1 MRFEDMTPEMVER
14 AKGCETAEERTAFI
28 RENGI
33 ELTDE
38 QLEGIAGGK
47 KFGNRQAVNAQIT
60 KTATPGCPRGASARA
75 RSGGTSGRTTR
86 RDASTAGRWTGSG
99 GSNQALSIGVD
110 KNSLGRRSAELQH
123 GA

>member
-47 KFGNRQAVNAQIT
+47 KFGESSSSQ
-60 KTATPGCPRGASARA
+60 CPNNKDGHSWVP
-75 RSGGTSGRTTR
+75 TGRTR
-86 RDASTAGRWTGSG
+86 PGKIWGDIWPDYEKRCRHCGE
-99 GSNQALSIGVD
+99 VD
-110 KNSLGRRSAELQH
+110 WKWRK
-123 GA
+123 

>member
-38 QLEGIAGGK
+38 QLEGISGGK
-47 KFGNRQAVNAQIT
+47 KFGETQRDQCPNNKDGHSWVPTGR
-60 KTATPGCPRGASARA
+60 KRPGKIWGDIWPDYEKRCKHCGE
-75 RSGGTSGRTTR
+75 
-86 RDASTAGRWTGSG
+86 
-99 GSNQALSIGVD
+99 VD
-110 KNSLGRRSAELQH
+110 WKWRK
-123 GA
+123 